1 MSGPQAGA
9 VREGG
14 AVRSSLSLVRAVG
27 CLAVPCLVA
36 CAATPR
42 SGSSSEGAERDI
54 AALHASKCGSC
65 HSVPA
70 PRTRTREHLEDAF
83 ARHKRRV
90 HLTGEEWAEL
100 TDYLALPE
108 GKTARQP

>member
-1 MSGPQAGA
+1 MNAPSAGA
-9 VREGG
+9 VRTAR
-14 AVRSSLSLVRAVG
+14 AVRSSVVGAIG
-27 CLAVPCLVA
+27 CLALPCLVA
-36 CAATPR
+36 CAAAPR
-42 SGSSSEGAERDI
+42 PGTSSESVERDI
-54 AALHASKCGSC
+54 ATLHTSKCGSC
-65 HSVPA
+65 HSAPA
-70 PRTRTREHLEDAF
+70 PKTRTREHLEDAF